1 MFCLFNCQRYI
12 DKNRTAHLKT
22 MFSLGCKRNVHKHD
36 NELVQHIKVIGS
48 SPLQL
53 LALVEFLSYHNISTD
68 IKHTNVP
75 ILPGFVPRVLI
86 LTF

>member
-1 MFCLFNCQRYI
+1 
-12 DKNRTAHLKT
+12 
-22 MFSLGCKRNVHKHD
+22 MFSLGCKRHVHKHD
-36 NELVQHIKVIGS
+36 NELVQHTCIKVIGS

-68 IKHTNVP
+68 IKYINVP

>member
-1 MFCLFNCQRYI
+1 
-12 DKNRTAHLKT
+12 
-22 MFSLGCKRNVHKHD
+22 MFSLGCKRHVHKHD
-36 NELVQHIKVIGS
+36 NELMQHIKVIGS

-53 LALVEFLSYHNISTD
+53 LALVEFLSYYNISTD
-68 IKHTNVP
+68 IKYINVP